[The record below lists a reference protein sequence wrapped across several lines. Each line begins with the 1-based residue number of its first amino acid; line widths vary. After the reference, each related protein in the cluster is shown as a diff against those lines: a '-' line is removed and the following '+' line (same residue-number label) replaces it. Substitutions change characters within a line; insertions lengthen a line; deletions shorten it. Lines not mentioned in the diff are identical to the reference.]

1 VLLVR
6 KLGTSI
12 IMGLTAVIALFF
24 VFFSGPLA
32 RQTLGVSAPLE
43 DIRNLKTLFNILT
56 IAIIIVPLLSSLRGY
71 IQGLKR
77 LDIYASS
84 QVLEQFV
91 RVFCILFCG
100 YVFVIVLKFES
111 ITAIFVAIAAASV
124 GAFIA
129 YLFTKHLSKEDERH
143 VEELAKQQDFD
154 SGIVEKEIVKEILT
168 IGIPY
173 LIISFLG
180 SAGPLVNTSFFLD
193 YVTKV
198 HGPEIYESAKLASG
212 ILQANI
218 AKIAN
223 IPSVIAIG
231 FGSGIVP
238 YLSESL
244 EKHDFSKIS
253 EQINQIIDTS
263 NFILIPMVAV
273 FVFFARDIYYIM
285 YGNNNLDLGASLF
298 AVSNI
303 QILLGTIA
311 PIFSSIAMS
320 LKLRKEAV
328 LTLIIS
334 FIIKFVTFFPLV
346 KLFKAYGMIYSSG
359 VYYLFQILMY
369 FYFLRMRFD
378 ISITDSIKKM
388 AMITISSLIMAIP
401 ALVIHNLIPF
411 DYSSRLMAILI
422 MILLGI
428 LMAAVYYFVTVGF
441 RLPQEIFETEDVSLR
456 SLLRRLRR

>member
-1 VLLVR
+1 MNKDRMKQSLLMGALASSFGIFVSKLLGLLYYSPLSEIAGEANMAFYSFAYTYYDLLLQVSQAGIPFAIASLVAKYVAKNDYRTVLLVR

-100 YVFVIVLKFES
+100 YVFVIVLNFES

-168 IGIPY
+168 IGI
-173 LIISFLG
+173 
-180 SAGPLVNTSFFLD
+180 
-193 YVTKV
+193 
-198 HGPEIYESAKLASG
+198 
-212 ILQANI
+212 
-218 AKIAN
+218 
-223 IPSVIAIG
+223 
-231 FGSGIVP
+231 
-238 YLSESL
+238 
-244 EKHDFSKIS
+244 
-253 EQINQIIDTS
+253 
-263 NFILIPMVAV
+263 
-273 FVFFARDIYYIM
+273 
-285 YGNNNLDLGASLF
+285 
-298 AVSNI
+298 
-303 QILLGTIA
+303 
-311 PIFSSIAMS
+311 
-320 LKLRKEAV
+320 
-328 LTLIIS
+328 
-334 FIIKFVTFFPLV
+334 
-346 KLFKAYGMIYSSG
+346 
-359 VYYLFQILMY
+359 
-369 FYFLRMRFD
+369 
-378 ISITDSIKKM
+378 
-388 AMITISSLIMAIP
+388 
-401 ALVIHNLIPF
+401 
-411 DYSSRLMAILI
+411 
-422 MILLGI
+422 
-428 LMAAVYYFVTVGF
+428 
-441 RLPQEIFETEDVSLR
+441 
-456 SLLRRLRR
+456 